1 LGPDLVNACI
11 FCAGMLL
18 GLDMTPR
25 NGLGAELGF
34 SYATLA
40 RRYEIAS
47 VRVDTSDVTPKFLL
61 AGMGYA
67 RPARDGLGAG
77 TPELEWRLRIG
88 FATSHDEQELKA
100 DPDLGIERI
109 IADGTGR
116 YENFA
121 LLGRLPIGARDS
133 VEIAGERRSD
143 KATDVIN
150 IGGSNQALSE
160 SRDISAERN
169 DFAIG
174 WRHRWTGFEAEGAF
188 RILKASGFN
197 ATANSFQDASGVIYG
212 GEAEA
217 RWVPGPWTVV
227 LHGERI
233 SGSLDVHRESLPDFH
248 DRDASLPALL
258 SAVRLGVGYAWPRT
272 QVMVTGTYGREKLPF
287 VSLAPTGTETIA
299 YDSGFDPA
307 SDNEEFYGDIAVRY
321 AFTSAIRVRLG
332 LRMAWGD
339 ETLTLT
345 DSGGTRP
352 PRTLDILRRGIFG
365 GSFSDPLGSPEF
377 GFFLGA
383 DFAIGTPSP

>member
-18 GLDMTPR
+18 GIDLAPR

-40 RRYEIAS
+40 RRYEVEN
-47 VRVDTSDVTPKFLL
+47 VRVDGSDVTPKFLL
-61 AGMGYA
+61 VGMGWA
-67 RPARDGLGAG
+67 RPASGDLGAG
-77 TPELEWRLRIG
+77 TPELEWRLRVA

-100 DPDLGIERI
+100 DPDAGIAPI
-109 IADGTGR
+109 ITDGTGR
-116 YENFA
+116 YENFS
-121 LLGRLPIGARDS
+121 LLGRLPIFAHDS
-133 VEIAGERRSD
+133 LEIAGERRSH
-143 KATDVIN
+143 KATDLIN
-150 IGGSNQALSE
+150 IGGSNQTFSE

-174 WRHRWTGFEAEGAF
+174 WRHRWTGLEAEGAF
-188 RILKASGFN
+188 RIAKVSGFN

-212 GEAEA
+212 GEAEV
-217 RWVPGPWTVV
+217 RWRPGPWTFV
-227 LHGERI
+227 LHGERTGGDI
-233 SGSLDVHRESLPDFH
+233 DVHRESQPDFH

-258 SAVRLGVGYAWPRT
+258 SAVRVGVAYEWPRT
-272 QVMVTGTYGREKLPF
+272 QVMLTGTYGREKLPF
-287 VSLAPTGTETIA
+287 VALAPTGTETVA
-299 YDSGFDPA
+299 YDGGYDPT
-307 SDNEEFYGDIAVRY
+307 SVNDEFYGDIAVRY
-321 AFTSAIRVRLG
+321 AFTPAIRVRVG

-352 PRTLDILRRGIFG
+352 TRILDIHRRGVFG
-365 GSFSDPLGSPEF
+365 GSLSGGLGSPEF

-383 DFAIGTPSP
+383 DFAVGTPK